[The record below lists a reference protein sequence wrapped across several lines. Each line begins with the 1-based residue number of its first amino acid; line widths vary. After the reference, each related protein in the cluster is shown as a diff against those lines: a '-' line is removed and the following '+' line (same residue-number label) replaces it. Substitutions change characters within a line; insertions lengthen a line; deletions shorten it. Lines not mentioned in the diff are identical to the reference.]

1 MERYIKYK
9 RFAETHP
16 ESTVQDFYDRL
27 VTEGWEI
34 IYYNEI
40 RCASGVLSSSPQEAN
55 IHIVV
60 LAGKR
65 QDDGLKGK
73 RVLD

>member
-9 RFAETHP
+9 RFSETHN
-16 ESTVQDFYDRL
+16 ENNIQDFYDRL

-40 RCASGVLSSSPQEAN
+40 RQPSGVLSSSPQETN
-55 IHIVV
+55 IHVVV

-65 QDDGLKGK
+65 QETELKK
-73 RVLD
+73 VVL